1 MTDKKLELYD
11 IFLSYTYKDIMQLL
25 RKAKNKEEKDFYANI
40 SNIILQKEQ
49 EKVIGE

>member
-11 IFLSYTYKDIMQLL
+11 MFLSYTYKDIMQLL
-25 RKAKNKEEKDFYANI
+25 RKANNKEEKDFYANI
-40 SNIILQKEQ
+40 SNMILQKEQ